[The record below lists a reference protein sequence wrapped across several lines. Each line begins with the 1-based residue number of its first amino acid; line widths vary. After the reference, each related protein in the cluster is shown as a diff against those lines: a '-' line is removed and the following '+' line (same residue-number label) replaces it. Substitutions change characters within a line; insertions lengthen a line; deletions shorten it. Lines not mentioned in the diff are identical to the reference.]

1 MEDMRGRESAP
12 SHASATTGTTDGG
25 HPILGLI
32 RSIAAERPE
41 MLGGP
46 IATLRR
52 LDSAGR
58 SDYIR
63 SLRAF
68 FDHAGDVPKA
78 AEALLLHP
86 NTLRYRL
93 RRMQELTG
101 LDLKDPTDRLVA
113 ELQLHILEHATTDP
127 PTGPTGPA
135 PLPPGPDTQPG

>member
-1 MEDMRGRESAP
+1 MEDVVRGRDVAP
-12 SHASATTGTTDGG
+12 SHASTPGGANSTAYAG

-113 ELQLHILEHATTDP
+113 ELQLHILEHADA
-127 PTGPTGPA
+127 PA
-135 PLPPGPDTQPG
+135 PPPGGHDGQPG

>member
-1 MEDMRGRESAP
+1 MRGREPAP
-12 SHASATTGTTDGG
+12 PHASATDAG

-101 LDLKDPTDRLVA
+101 LDLKDPTYRLVA
-113 ELQLHILEHATTDP
+113 ELQLHILEYADVPGPP
-127 PTGPTGPA
+127 PTPGA
-135 PLPPGPDTQPG
+135 PEQGG

>member
-1 MEDMRGRESAP
+1 MEDTVRGREETP
-12 SHASATTGTTDGG
+12 PHASARTGTSDAG

-41 MLGGP
+41 LLGGP
-46 IATLRR
+46 VATLRR
-52 LDSAGR
+52 MDSAGR

-113 ELQLHILEHATTDP
+113 ELQLHILEHADQP
-127 PTGPTGPA
+127 PVSPPPPA
-135 PLPPGPDTQPG
+135 PPGPADRG

>member
-1 MEDMRGRESAP
+1 MEETVRGRDVTP

-113 ELQLHILEHATTDP
+113 ELQLHILEHSD
-127 PTGPTGPA
+127 GRD
-135 PLPPGPDTQPG
+135 LPPPAGPDDQAG

>member
-1 MEDMRGRESAP
+1 MRGRDTAP
-12 SHASATTGTTDGG
+12 SHASSTTSGTAPRTAAQ

-52 LDSAGR
+52 LDAAGR

-101 LDLKDPTDRLVA
+101 LDLKDPTDRLVT
-113 ELQLHILEHATTDP
+113 ELQLHILEHADDP
-127 PTGPTGPA
+127 RPGQPPQAPGGPA
-135 PLPPGPDTQPG
+135 S

>member
-1 MEDMRGRESAP
+1 MRGRESAP
-12 SHASATTGTTDGG
+12 SHASASSSRSDAR

-32 RSIAAERPE
+32 RSLAAERPE

-78 AEALLLHP
+78 AEKLLLHP

-113 ELQLHILEHATTDP
+113 ELQLHILEHGDVRDVP
-127 PTGPTGPA
+127 PPGGPA
-135 PLPPGPDTQPG
+135 NPLG

>member
-1 MEDMRGRESAP
+1 MEETVRGRDVAP
-12 SHASATTGTTDGG
+12 PHASSTRPTSTAAQ

-52 LDSAGR
+52 LDAAGR

-101 LDLKDPTDRLVA
+101 LDLKDPTDRLVT
-113 ELQLHILEHATTDP
+113 ELQLHILSHADDP
-127 PTGPTGPA
+127 PA
-135 PLPPGPDTQPG
+135 PGRTEG

>member
-1 MEDMRGRESAP
+1 MRGRDVAP
-12 SHASATTGTTDGG
+12 PHASASATDAG

-113 ELQLHILEHATTDP
+113 ELQLHILEHADAP
-127 PTGPTGPA
+127 V
-135 PLPPGPDTQPG
+135 PLPPGPDPAPG

>member
-1 MEDMRGRESAP
+1 MEDTVRGRDTAP
-12 SHASATTGTTDGG
+12 SHAQAPSTTSTADK

-52 LDSAGR
+52 LDAAGR

-101 LDLKDPTDRLVA
+101 LDLKDPTDRLVT
-113 ELQLHILEHATTDP
+113 ELQLHILTHAHDP
-127 PTGPTGPA
+127 RPADGGRGPA
-135 PLPPGPDTQPG
+135 NPG

>member
-1 MEDMRGRESAP
+1 MRGRESAP
-12 SHASATTGTTDGG
+12 SHASTSSSTQDAG

-32 RSIAAERPE
+32 RSLAAERPE

-52 LDSAGR
+52 MDSAGR

-113 ELQLHILEHATTDP
+113 ELQLHILEHSDVGNVREVP
-127 PTGPTGPA
+127 EP
-135 PLPPGPDTQPG
+135 PPGGGAENRSE

>member
-1 MEDMRGRESAP
+1 MEDVRGRDTAP
-12 SHASATTGTTDGG
+12 PHASATSSTAT

-52 LDSAGR
+52 LDAAGR

-101 LDLKDPTDRLVA
+101 LDLKDPTDRLVT
-113 ELQLHILEHATTDP
+113 ELQLHILEHADAPVAP
-127 PTGPTGPA
+127 PYPGRPEGPLG
-135 PLPPGPDTQPG
+135 Q